1 MCIRDRVSMVL
12 VFAMELLLCKHFGK
26 LLLQLL
32 ALHFGNRVWQFLC
45 LVYLMNCLSSVS
57 YTHLDVYKRQGEN
70 IGNKGDTEPG

>member
-1 MCIRDRVSMVL
+1 MVL

-45 LVYLMNCLSSVS
+45 LVYLMNCLSL
-57 YTHLDVYKRQGEN
+57 YTLFIGE
-70 IGNKGDTEPG
+70 TFWRYPGVLYA